1 MSTATGFAP
10 APREAATAADP
21 MAAAR
26 VELEAALDR
35 VSAAYLALPAGVRD
49 EIDFQDRELEGAIDA
64 ALLGS
69 DPIRALAAIRAWETH
84 WIARLA
90 YRPLDRDDELL
101 TQIVNREW
109 DSPIP
114 PRGRP

>member
-1 MSTATGFAP
+1 VSP
-10 APREAATAADP
+10 PEAATATDP

-26 VELEAALDR
+26 AELEAALNR
-35 VSAAYLALPAGVRD
+35 VSAAYLAIPPRIRE

-64 ALLGS
+64 ALLSG
-69 DPIRALAAIRAWETH
+69 DPIRALAAIRAWEAH
-84 WIARLA
+84 WVARLF
-90 YRPLDRDDELL
+90 YRPLDAADELL

-114 PRGRP
+114 WTGRR